1 MDKKDARFTQIY
13 INERNSAY
21 LGAVLKRRQ
30 PQAVLAPISPN
41 EHQTKRKKESDYHTE
56 TRGVTYQ
63 PARTIASSTRS
74 QASRADIIGAQL
86 GDPWQKYIRILT
98 WLDLGPET
106 FLAMELSSPGK
117 FVNVRAFRGSA
128 AERSLHEI
136 QKLRHRSFISA
147 LEAFSI
153 REDVYV
159 VFEAMQLNLLHIIS
173 CTRYPSPHEG
183 AAIIG
188 QGLVNKDEGTEGV
201 HNKQWLPNADA
212 VSFVATTTSAQSAS
226 ELQPVL
232 GLTFHFHVAVL
243 TAGLARVSE
252 ELRTEG
258 CIVGLWLFA
267 GLDYD

>member
-1 MDKKDARFTQIY
+1 LCGCLRSRY
-13 INERNSAY
+13 IW
-21 LGAVLKRRQ
+21 K
-30 PQAVLAPISPN
+30 
-41 EHQTKRKKESDYHTE
+41 
-56 TRGVTYQ
+56 
-63 PARTIASSTRS
+63 
-74 QASRADIIGAQL
+74 
-86 GDPWQKYIRILT
+86 DPWQKYIKILT

-147 LEAFSI
+147 LEAFST
-153 REDVYV
+153 REGVYV

-188 QGLVNKDEGTEGV
+188 QITDGLVYLEGEGLEHPRLDWEFILLNQHGEVKIACCEVCQPVRPGRKHWAAARINTITQGLVNKDEDTEGV
-201 HNKQWLPNADA
+201 HNKEWLPNADA

-226 ELQPVL
+226 ELQQVL
-232 GLTFHFHVAVL
+232 SLTPHFHAAVL
-243 TAGLARVSE
+243 TAGLARLSE

-267 GLDYD
+267 GLDHD